1 MLLLAATQFFAFSD
15 RFLITVLAT
24 PLKHDLALSDAEV
37 GLLQGSAF
45 ALLHAAGLPW
55 VGALAD
61 RGHRR
66 TLLLGCLVVWT
77 LATLACGLSGSFAA
91 LFVSRM
97 LLGLGQSGVVPAAL
111 SLLALRVGR
120 ARLGRGVS
128 LLTTGGTLGR
138 SLALLVGGAT
148 LGWLTGQGG
157 LTLPGFGALAP
168 WQALFVL
175 AALPNLVLLAFTW
188 GIAEPP
194 PPSVPVPLPPWS
206 RAFAWIVR
214 HGRAYLPHTVA
225 STAAIL
231 MGQTL
236 TAWAPTFYVRAF
248 KVTPAESGLIL
259 GLVVLVA
266 APVGHIVSGIVLDRA
281 KRKRPRAAPRMLGLG
296 LLLSLPATLVMV
308 FAPGLGLSLGG
319 FAALVAALG
328 FCSPPSLAGIQFLTP
343 VALRGRISGLFIAFV
358 TLVALGAGPA
368 LLGLLNDRVF
378 GADGIGRA
386 FAALFATVGGLGL
399 VSAAMAAR
407 RGQGVS
413 LFKPRGGRRV

>member
-1 MLLLAATQFFAFSD
+1 MLLLASLQFFAFSD

-24 PLKHDLALSDAEV
+24 PLKHDLTLSDAEL

-55 VGALAD
+55 VGAVAD

-66 TLLLGCLVVWT
+66 ALLLACLVVWT
-77 LATLACGLSGSFAA
+77 LATIACGLSGSFAT
-91 LFVSRM
+91 LFASRM

-111 SLLALRVGR
+111 SLLAVRVGR

-138 SLALLVGGAT
+138 SLALLVGGLT
-148 LGWLTGQGG
+148 LGWLTTRGG
-157 LTLPGFGALAP
+157 LAIPGVGVLAP

-175 AALPNLVLLAFTW
+175 AALPNLVLVALTW
-188 GIAEPP
+188 RIAEPP
-194 PPSVPVPLPPWS
+194 PAAVPVPPPPWS

-214 HGRAYLPHTVA
+214 HGRAYLPHTA
-225 STAAIL
+225 AATAAIL

-248 KVTPAESGLIL
+248 RMTPAESGLTL

-266 APVGHIVSGIVLDRA
+266 APLGHIVSGIVLDRV
-281 KRKRPRAAPRMLGLG
+281 RRDSPRAAPRMLGLG
-296 LLLSLPATLVMV
+296 LLLAVPATVAMA
-308 FAPGLGLSLGG
+308 FAPSLGVSLAG

-343 VALRGRISGLFIAFV
+343 VALRGRISGLFIAVV

-378 GADGIGRA
+378 GMDGIGRA
-386 FAALFATVGGLGL
+386 FVALFGSVGGVGFAFAL
-399 VSAAMAAR
+399 MAGR
-407 RGQGVS
+407 RG
-413 LFKPRGGRRV
+413 PRIRRRRG